1 MRLDKLIA
9 NSGFGTRTEVKK
21 LIKRGLVSVN
31 GKPAKSGNDQVSP
44 DKDEVTVNGILLD
57 YREFVYLMM
66 NKPPGYI
73 SATEDN
79 RQSTVLD
86 LIDPSY
92 LHLDLFPMGR
102 LDKDTEG
109 LLILTND
116 GKLAHQVLSPKKH
129 VDKTYYVEV
138 EGCLDE
144 EDVQSFAEG
153 LDLGDFTSMPAKL
166 TILESDKTSQAV
178 VVIKEG
184 KFHQVKRMFKAVG
197 KEVLYLKRIQM
208 GQLTLDS
215 SLDLGTYRELTEEE
229 LELLQKT
236 EL

>member
-9 NSGFGTRTEVKK
+9 NSGFGTRSEVKK

-31 GKPAKSGNDQVSP
+31 GRPATSGNAHVDHEQDAIV
-44 DKDEVTVNGILLD
+44 VNGIPLE

-79 RQSTVLD
+79 SQATVLD

-92 LHLDLFPMGR
+92 VHFKLFPMGR

-129 VDKTYYVEV
+129 VEKTYYVEV
-138 EGCLDE
+138 EGRLTD
-144 EDVQSFAEG
+144 EDVIRFQEG
-153 LDLGDFTSMPAKL
+153 LDLGDFMTMPAQL
-166 TILESDKTSQAV
+166 AIVDSGRESTAV

-184 KFHQVKRMFKAVG
+184 KFHQVKRMFEAVG
-197 KEVLYLKRIQM
+197 KEVVYLKRIQM
-208 GQLTLDS
+208 GQLALDE
-215 SLDLGTYRELTEEE
+215 SLALGEYRELEADE
-229 LELLQKT
+229 LELLIAS
-236 EL
+236 E